1 MAKKLT
7 YTKKQLMAE
16 AKKFSIYYGRTEL
29 MSEATRKKYEELCE
43 KCRIY
48 ESEKSRQTSP
58 VEA

>member
-16 AKKFSIYYGRTEL
+16 AKMFSLYYGRTEL
-29 MSEATRKKYEELCE
+29 MSESTRKKYEALCE

-48 ESEKSRQTSP
+48 EAEKSKLKTQ
-58 VEA
+58 